1 MKKLFYLFGILALV
15 SCNQSGTS
23 EDESSLEIT
32 LFGAEVAFEPGTYK
46 GEFACADCQGI
57 TTILQFE
64 DNGKAVVSRYYNKRS
79 EEPEITFG
87 KWIVEEGSVMLVSH
101 WNDDTLFFK
110 SHTKGLVLLDKKGD
124 YLLEDYQLATHS
136 TERIDLSQPFMVAG
150 RFFYMADAA
159 VMWLEPN
166 ERPLPV
172 VMNEPYIALEKSF
185 LLFGEQERDC
195 VLARLVCR
203 IVQAPD
209 MEGQIRS
216 QLETVRLVHVK
227 SGGCRG
233 SEG

>member
-1 MKKLFYLFGILALV
+1 MKKFFYFFGILALV
-15 SCNQSGTS
+15 SCNQSAIS
-23 EDESSLEIT
+23 EEDSNLELT
-32 LFGAEVAFEPGTYK
+32 LFGAESVFEPGTYK
-46 GEFACADCQGI
+46 GEFACADCPGI

-64 DNGKAVVSRYYNKRS
+64 GNGKVVVSRYYNERS
-79 EEPEITFG
+79 EEPEISFG
-87 KWIVEEGSVMLVSH
+87 QWSEEHGSVMVVSY

-110 SHTKGLVLLDKKGD
+110 SHTKGLVLLDKKRN
-124 YLLEDYQLATHS
+124 YVHADYQLATQS
-136 TERIDLSQPFMVAG
+136 TERIDLSKPFMVLG

-166 ERPLPV
+166 EQPLPV

-195 VLARLVCR
+195 VLSRLVCR

-216 QLETVRLVHVK
+216 HLDVVRLVHVK
-227 SGGCRG
+227 SGGCKAD
-233 SEG
+233 